1 MADSSITMR
10 SSPGD
15 AVAVAA
21 NSGVGGVKRPV
32 HHSEVV
38 TITSATKTRPNNA
51 TPYDAGDLYGAATDV
66 VFDFDLAAKGLQ
78 GGGLIIA
85 ARLLRKSTA
94 SSSVRFRAFV
104 HDADLVTLTD
114 ADNAQH
120 PLLWANAPSRC
131 GWIDFSGPITGDA
144 ASGNDMLDYQG
155 LLSAVQGIG
164 VSPADHALRVV
175 LTCRDAWTPIAQEE
189 VALQLKLIC

>member
-32 HHSEVV
+32 HHSEPV
-38 TITSATKTRPNNA
+38 TINSAAKIRPNNT
-51 TPYDAGDLYGAATDV
+51 TPYDAGDLIGATADV

-94 SSSVRFRAFV
+94 STSVRFRAFV
-104 HDADLVTLTD
+104 HDDDLVTLTD

-120 PLLWANAPSRC
+120 PLLWANAESRC

-155 LLSAVQGIG
+155 LLSAVQGIA

-175 LTCRDAWTPIAQEE
+175 LTCRDAWAPIAQEE
-189 VALQLKLIC
+189 FALQLKLIC